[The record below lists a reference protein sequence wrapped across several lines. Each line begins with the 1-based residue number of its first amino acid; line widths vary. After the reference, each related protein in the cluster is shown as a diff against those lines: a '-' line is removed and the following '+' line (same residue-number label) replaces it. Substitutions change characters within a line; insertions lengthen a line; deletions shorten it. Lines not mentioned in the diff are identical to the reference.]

1 MARVENASSH
11 KDEDFIQP
19 LHSIFTGNPI
29 KGFPMTIGDLL
40 LLSGTHASHFA
51 AIVCVRVAYH
61 AAGPRADAI
70 LEALGLSTSGPL
82 PERRRRL
89 RFAAGIFKMA
99 ANPPIR
105 PRHMGHWG

>member
-1 MARVENASSH
+1 
-11 KDEDFIQP
+11 
-19 LHSIFTGNPI
+19 
-29 KGFPMTIGDLL
+29 MTIGDLL
-40 LLSGTHASHFA
+40 LLGGMHANHVA
-51 AIVCVRVAYH
+51 AVVCVRVANR
-61 AAGPRADAI
+61 AAGPRTDAI

-89 RFAAGIFKMA
+89 RFAAGIFKVA